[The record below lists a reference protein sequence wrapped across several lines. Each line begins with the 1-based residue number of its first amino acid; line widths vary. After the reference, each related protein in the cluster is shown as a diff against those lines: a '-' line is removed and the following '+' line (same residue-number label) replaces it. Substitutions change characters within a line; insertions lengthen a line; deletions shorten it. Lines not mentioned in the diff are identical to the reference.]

1 MDWQKLVTDI
11 IIAVAGLVIST
22 LGTYLI
28 AWVNTKIKD
37 EKLKKVLAGAVNI
50 VSNGVDYV
58 YQIYVEGLKGTDA
71 WDKEAMEK
79 ANQMAIDYIVN
90 NLSKEAI
97 EYITASGKT
106 VLDWAKEQI
115 EIAIKKSKDNATTTI
130 AKEVK

>member
-37 EKLKKVLAGAVNI
+37 EKLKKVLAGAITI